1 MYHNNHNDIY
11 DDNNINND
19 NNYNKNQFDLSLSN
33 DKSDDWLIRK
43 KKGSVNIRTLGRLK
57 SH

>member
-11 DDNNINND
+11 DDDNIDND

-33 DKSDDWLIRK
+33 DKSDGWSDQEKKRK
-43 KKGSVNIRTLGRLK
+43 C
-57 SH
+57 